1 MLQVLETTHMTY
13 GSSRAF
19 RRWCAAT
26 TLLVVSWSL
35 PGSVYARVSPMEIVK
50 QQLRRPNFLIMVE
63 SPESMQGIPGENPTR
78 YNEVGADCQNGDRY
92 CRLYGQPNR
101 CEFSGMGGQ
110 GYKFDYVSVGTALQT
125 QTQSETVITSTIT
138 RTQTGT
144 GTLTDRLTLVVT
156 STSTTPSGAT
166 VSSTGTTTLTTSQTG
181 SGTQTITPTVTRTA
195 TSTNT
200 GTATPTQ
207 TQSTAST
214 NTGTTTN
221 TQSQSAATTNTGT
234 TTNTQSQ
241 SQATTNTG
249 TTTNTQSQSA
259 ATTNTGTTTN
269 TQSQSAATTNTGTTT
284 TTQATSNTATAS
296 QSQSQSAA
304 TTNTGT
310 ISNTNSYSGT
320 TTNTGTTSNT
330 NSYSGTTTNT
340 GTTANTNSYS
350 GTTTNTGTTS
360 NTNSQSG
367 TTTNTGTT
375 ANTNSYSGTTTN
387 TGTISN
393 TNSYSGTTTNTGT
406 TPNTQTQ
413 SAGTTNTGTI
423 TNTQSKS
430 SATTNTGNATSTN
443 SYSAGTTNTA
453 NATSTNS
460 YSAATTNTGNT
471 TNSNSKSGSTTNT
484 ATVVPTTT
492 YVSTTTR
499 SSSSSGT
506 TTDTQTTTSVTTS
519 LYDSYTA
526 YEIVHYSF
534 DESNENAASDD
545 WGNSTAT
552 GFGVGTD
559 AAVFGAHSAQFNA
572 GTGANTS
579 TSTSTN
585 NTGIYARLG
594 AIPDFNPTGNG
605 FTVAIWVNPNT
616 VVGNQALITYLPS
629 GGYDG
634 DDSVHGD
641 SNNGF
646 RLMFENIANGN
657 SHLWADAN
665 GDNTHDYVNAGGP
678 TSTYNMTNQWNL
690 VVVTAAGASWTVRR
704 YHQGACTTVN
714 GDVGAK
720 TGAVNATIATGGSW
734 RVGTGGISSSNRTWG
749 FFGSLDELHMWNT
762 VISEISMENLC
773 ACNRTDCTYIAPITS
788 SSTSSATTTY
798 TGSISKWSTSTA
810 SASSSQWNTSTTTSS
825 SSQWNTST
833 TTSSSSQWNTTTAS
847 SSSSQ
852 WKTTT
857 VTASQSSYATS
868 TLSSSSSSN
877 STSTLT
883 GSQSQNSTATLTG
896 SQSRNSTATLTGSQS
911 QNSTATLTGSQS
923 QNSTATLTGSSS
935 QNSTATLTGSQS
947 QNSTATLTGS
957 RSQNST
963 STVTGSQSVSSISTM
978 TASQSGNGTSTVTAS
993 SSTNSTATL
1002 TGSQSQNSTATL
1014 TNSSSSNATAT
1025 LTSSKSANS
1034 TATVTGSQSTNS
1046 TGTMSG
1052 TQSAYSTTTVLG
1064 SATAYST
1071 GPTTQAATAT
1081 GTVSASG
1088 TVVSIVT
1095 FTDLGATE
1103 TLSGTDT
1110 LTGTGTTTL
1119 ALKAVPDL
1127 DNCTPSSCTW
1137 SSGVSSSYCYLNS
1150 RTPCYSNSDCESLT
1164 KGDFCRYIDTGD
1176 GSGRLRNDF
1185 CASGTTKTCRYQP
1198 TTPCNNDSQ
1207 CDSGK
1212 GDYCVFG
1219 TPANMCQ
1226 KTGLWCT
1233 DDGQTCATADGDA
1246 CVSATSR
1253 MMMVKNAVRRVVLEH
1268 AYDDTAVVKI
1278 GQMHTYQA
1286 GNGSTDNL
1294 FPYVKL
1300 NTTST
1305 GTSFLTSTR
1314 VDTKFL
1320 PRSELLKGVS
1330 ASGKACFSSST
1341 GPSST
1346 CTIDYGGGGAS
1357 VNTPTV
1363 TYALLSSGND
1373 SRYAV
1378 PSGDGKIYYRQDA
1391 AWSSC
1396 GWMCYFAGAGPS
1408 GGEGIYEG
1416 SYYTFSYVFGAPV
1429 VGSPSDAA
1437 GTGSLYA
1444 PKYSTTYL
1452 GKSYGS
1458 AGNYWYLMDA
1468 ERTEFL
1474 NENKYGAREFSGL
1487 SSGGAGL
1494 PWSQGYAPT
1503 GDEYPL
1509 QLTGASGDPTST
1521 SVTCSASNGA
1531 QWDHNVVPMVN
1542 DTSLGGNSNL
1552 KPTQKALL
1560 NAARLDK
1567 ASYGGFYATGNL
1579 EPIACALKNDGQNDK
1594 YHSIDNYMSIVQ
1606 GNDTIANGG
1615 TSPCWENHVLLV
1627 VDGLP
1632 RGPGDVAVG
1641 GVDCSAAACVYDP
1654 VANPTL
1660 SGCNCPAVS
1669 KARAL
1674 AANGIN
1680 VHVIAATT
1688 DLGTRN
1694 TYAAASLNN
1703 VARAGSTSPS
1713 FINIPRY
1720 AASEDELYYWL
1731 NYEMKEALRVMVA
1744 TTPASAASGSQSLAG
1759 VTAGNMLFQTTAE
1772 LPEWRGSLVAFG
1784 IGTATTTTTTTATA
1798 SVYTTQLAWDAA
1810 TVNAFTVRG
1819 SALSDDQ
1826 QKLWMQRHVF
1836 FSDATGAVHQI
1847 AVGSDGKVDSGSKTA
1862 LGALGMGGNTDE
1874 TERIVQ
1880 WMLGKID
1887 ASDTVYHKPLNPAV
1901 MGSVV
1906 NSMPIDVG
1914 APGTNLLPGGN
1925 RFFWDHANRP
1935 ELVYLGADDGMMHA
1949 FYASNGKEAF
1959 AFIPA
1964 DMVPVIAKLYAQ
1976 GGQRYSPSDHIYGLA
1991 GSPKVKNLCVANCK
2005 VASNLTCSD
2014 DQTGTYD
2021 SGCPDWRTVLIMGE
2035 GPGGNHPF
2043 ALDITDPVESGN
2055 PTLNDASLLWHVG
2068 YKNASGISAAGLGET
2083 DSVPAFAFHR
2093 TTNQTD
2099 NRVLMASG
2107 YPFTGSST
2115 TAKLVDAML
2124 WDGSTPSA
2132 AGPGATI
2139 SGSGGCDSSTG
2150 QEFAVVAD
2158 VAVAR
2163 DNFHNGTSPADQ
2175 NLLAAYVADTWG
2187 KVHQYAP
2194 SYGPALDK
2202 GGAPIS
2208 LGCTQPLH
2216 FSPAVVQLNRNN
2228 SNNDDN
2234 TVYLGQVT
2242 NSILDPNTVGS
2253 SFPAS
2258 MLVVAK
2264 LTSIGSAPPALDQ
2277 TFGSSGLIKVVG
2289 DASLGN
2295 SNRLCGVTT
2304 VGKTSAAS
2312 DCGSGGSW
2320 LPATARP
2327 TGTPVA
2333 VVRTDG
2339 TGFQLFTTWYDP
2351 PQANWD
2357 TCPESATSGNSY
2369 VTLHEF
2375 LSTGTWAQIAGR
2387 EYPHQYVTGVQFVG
2401 ATIFITF
2408 GTNSTTPSPTT
2419 DNFGQNFQ
2427 PITSQSLSALSGD
2440 RFIKTAWTERIDAE

>member
-207 TQSTAST
+207 TQSTAS
-214 NTGTTTN
+214 
-221 TQSQSAATTNTGT
+221 
-234 TTNTQSQ
+234 
-241 SQATTNTG
+241 
-249 TTTNTQSQSA
+249 
-259 ATTNTGTTTN
+259 TNTGTTTN

-877 STSTLT
+877 STS
-883 GSQSQNSTATLTG
+883 
-896 SQSRNSTATLTGSQS
+896 
-911 QNSTATLTGSQS
+911 
-923 QNSTATLTGSSS
+923 
-935 QNSTATLTGSQS
+935 
-947 QNSTATLTGS
+947 
-957 RSQNST
+957 
-963 STVTGSQSVSSISTM
+963 
-978 TASQSGNGTSTVTAS
+978 
-993 SSTNSTATL
+993 TL